1 MKTTTARIRQR
12 GVLLLEA
19 MIAILL
25 FSIGVLAVVA
35 LQANAIKNVTQSKYR
50 SDAAFL
56 ADQLIGQMWANRTNI
71 PSYAYS
77 GGTPPAVMA
86 NWVNQIEDAHTG
98 LPMAATY
105 EPTVTVTST
114 DYAGPPP
121 YTAYQVSVTVYWQTA
136 DDSNAGPQPQVRKK
150 PGSRPPPHSFTAT
163 ALIPCC

>member
-1 MKTTTARIRQR
+1 MKTKTSTARVQQR

-35 LQANAIKNVTQSKYR
+35 LQANAIRNVTQTKYR

-71 PSYAYS
+71 ASYAYT

-86 NWVNQIEDAHTG
+86 SWVNQVKNVNTG
-98 LPMAATY
+98 LPQAATY
-105 EPTVTVTST
+105 PPQVTVTST
-114 DYAGPPP
+114 AYAGPPP
-121 YTAYQVSVTVYWQTA
+121 YTTYQVSVTVFWKLP
-136 DDSNAGPQPQVRKK
+136 DDPA
-150 PGSRPPPHSFTAT
+150 PHKYTST